1 MNVLDIHGNGLMP
14 SAWEKLFGKSS
25 KSKINKKR
33 VVTTPDFMVTD
44 HGSKYIVDLILT
56 GHTEDDFIIN
66 VDNYWL
72 EISLKSTNKTFTLA
86 GPISF
91 YKKIKL
97 PEEILTSN
105 YKTKY
110 TNGILTI
117 KLKKALKSDPFE
129 N

>member
-25 KSKINKKR
+25 KNTLKKKR

-44 HGSKYIVDLILT
+44 HGKKYIVDLILT
-56 GHTEDDFIIN
+56 GHSIKDFNIN
-66 VDNYWL
+66 VDNFWL
-72 EISLKSTNKTFTLA
+72 EISLKPENKNFTLA
-86 GPISF
+86 GSTSF
-91 YKKIKL
+91 YKKIKF
-97 PEEILTSN
+97 PEEIQTSD
-105 YKTKY
+105 YKIKY

-117 KLKKALKSDPFE
+117 KLKKALKSIFLE